1 VLSGAAREASLR
13 AGCRPRTPESILT
26 AMRPAMKSDG
36 SQAETRLY
44 DAAVAQA
51 RRVAVLGSVESLLGW
66 DEQTM
71 LPPAGGGHRADQAAE
86 LAAVVHRERTLPEQ
100 GDRLRELAAG
110 SLALRGSPEQ
120 RSTIRLLL
128 EEFEKQAR
136 TPSRLVEELA
146 RVGVEAQQSW
156 VRARRESSWPMLAP
170 WLERMIAL
178 KREQA
183 ACRSPEL
190 DAYDALLDDYEP
202 GCRWPAVAAL
212 FAALRAEIVPLVRAC
227 GESAT
232 RPDDRFLVAG
242 RFPVEAQKRFVAEVA
257 TAIGFDFS
265 RGRLDTT
272 EHPFCTSLGPDDC
285 RITTRWS
292 EHSLPTALF
301 GVLHEAGHGLY
312 EQGLRRDWYGLPP
325 GEAASLGI
333 HESQSRL
340 WENLVGR
347 SLPFWTWCMPLA
359 RRAFPD
365 ALGDVAAEAM
375 TRGLAAVRPSL
386 IRVEADEVT
395 YNLHIMMRFDLERA
409 LVHGDLAV
417 GDLPQ
422 AWNERFHDDFG
433 ILPPDDARGVL
444 QDIHWSAGL
453 VGYFP
458 TYTLGNVYASQ
469 LMDAACRAVPDLQAG
484 IEAGRF
490 QPLLDWL
497 RREVHAAGR
506 MLEPAALV
514 ERASG
519 APVTSASLV
528 ASLWKRYGPAHG
540 L

>member
-1 VLSGAAREASLR
+1 MHRAAE
-13 AGCRPRTPESILT
+13 
-26 AMRPAMKSDG
+26 SDG
-36 SQAETRLY
+36 PRAEERLY
-44 DAAVAQA
+44 EAAVAQA

-86 LAAVVHRERTLPEQ
+86 LAAVVHRERTAPEQ

-110 SLALRGSPEQ
+110 TLGSRGSPEQ

-136 TPSRLVEELA
+136 TPARLIEELA
-146 RVGVEAQQSW
+146 RVAVEAQQAW
-156 VRARRESSWPMLAP
+156 VRARRESSWPVLAP

-183 ACRSPEL
+183 ACRSPGL

-202 GCRWPAVAAL
+202 GCRWPALAAL
-212 FAALRAEIVPLVRAC
+212 FAELRAEIVPLVRAC

-242 RFPVEAQKRFVAEVA
+242 RFPVDAQKRFVAEVA
-257 TAIGFDFS
+257 AAIGFDFS

-272 EHPFCTSLGPDDC
+272 AHPFCTSLGPDDC

-292 EHSLPTALF
+292 EHALPTALF

-312 EQGLRRDWYGLPP
+312 EQGLRREWYGLPA

-347 SLPFWTWCMPLA
+347 SLGFWRWCMPLA

-365 ALGDVAAEAM
+365 ALAEVTPEAM
-375 TRGLAAVRPSL
+375 VRGLAVVRPSL

-395 YNLHIMMRFDLERA
+395 YNLHVMLRFDLERA
-409 LVHGDLAV
+409 WVHGDLAV
-417 GDLPQ
+417 GDLPA
-422 AWNERFHDDFG
+422 AWNDRFACDFG
-433 ILPPDDARGVL
+433 IRPSDDAEGVL

-458 TYTLGNVYASQ
+458 TYALGNVYASQ
-469 LMDAACRAVPDLQAG
+469 LMAAARRASADLDAEMA
-484 IEAGRF
+484 AGRF
-490 QPLLDWL
+490 GPLLDWL
-497 RREVHAAGR
+497 RREIHTAGR
-506 MLEPAALV
+506 MLSPGQLV
-514 ERASG
+514 ERATG
-519 APVTSASLV
+519 GPVSAASLV
-528 ASLWKRYGPAHG
+528 ASLRERYGPAHG